1 MIRMIIK
8 DDEEMF
14 RMLIKG
20 DAYSTVEQNLFAE

>member
-1 MIRMIIK
+1 MIKMIIL

-20 DAYSTVEQNLFAE
+20 DALSTVEQNPIAE